1 MTKLQQIQSILGV
14 TPDGV
19 FGPESLKALR
29 DLMGEQIAQAWTRQ
43 DTVSH
48 IVLAS
53 TFADPGDVAAFR
65 KAKAE
70 GMSDE
75 EAFKVGDNGI
85 GKWGDDTTADVPM
98 CALPPE
104 DWEPF
109 ADTARGK
116 LVIIERQENRTEVTA
131 QLRDTM
137 PHRANITNG
146 AGIDLNPAAC
156 RALGIVPPALVHV
169 SWRWA

>member
-1 MTKLQQIQSILGV
+1 MTTIQQIQQLLGV
-14 TPDGV
+14 TPDGK
-19 FGPESLKALR
+19 FGPRSLAAL
-29 DLMGEQIAQAWTRQ
+29 DALIQSPPDGTAH
-43 DTVSH
+43 S
-48 IVLAS
+48 VLAS

-75 EAFKVGDNGI
+75 EAFKLGDNAI
-85 GKWGDDTTADVPM
+85 GKWGDRTDADVPM

-116 LVIIERQENRTEVTA
+116 LVAVSRGANFATEVNFVVC

-137 PHRANITNG
+137 PHRANIENG
-146 AGIDLNPAAC
+146 AGIDLNPAAAK
-156 RALGIVPPALVHV
+156 ALGITPPALVQV